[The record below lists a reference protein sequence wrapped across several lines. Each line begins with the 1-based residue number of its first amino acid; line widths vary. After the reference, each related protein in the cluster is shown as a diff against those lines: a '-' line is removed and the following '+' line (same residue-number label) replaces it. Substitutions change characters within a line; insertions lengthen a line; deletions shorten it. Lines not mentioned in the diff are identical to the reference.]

1 MRRAILLLQLASKFP
16 FMLVVLAKTSKVV
29 TLTRINCLPVGGTVA
44 VLRKHL
50 EMERPVEAPRI

>member
-1 MRRAILLLQLASKFP
+1 
-16 FMLVVLAKTSKVV
+16 MLVVLAKTSKVV

>member
-1 MRRAILLLQLASKFP
+1 MRRAILLLQLANKFL

-29 TLTRINCLPVGGTVA
+29 TLTRINCLPAGGTVV
-44 VLRKHL
+44 VLRKQV